1 MVLTLFKGLVGSR
14 KSELSGTSDGGAAA
28 RAENRRVLCLDV
40 SDVKKKPNGSE
51 TPKRSLE
58 ASDSASAAFAP
69 PPYG

>member
-1 MVLTLFKGLVGSR
+1 MLFKGLVGSR

-28 RAENRRVLCLDV
+28 WAENRCVLCLDV
-40 SDVKKKPNGSE
+40 SDVKKKTNGSV
-51 TPKRSLE
+51 